1 MFELNDKEV
10 LQLDRRRALFVIGG
24 VLTSAVFRPFSW
36 FASGESPHS
45 VGQSE
50 FVIVDHWV
58 MLKED
63 LL

>member
-1 MFELNDKEV
+1 VFELNDKEV

-36 FASGESPHS
+36 FAAGESAHAK
-45 VGQSE
+45 GQNK
-50 FVIVDHWV
+50 FIVVDHWV

>member
-1 MFELNDKEV
+1 VFELKDKETHQLGRRQV
-10 LQLDRRRALFVIGG
+10 LFAIGG
-24 VLTSAVFRPFSW
+24 VLASAALHPFSL
-36 FASGESPHS
+36 FAAGESTHP